1 MSKLKSSNKSFGI
14 VFFILFTVIAIYPM
28 LNRGSVNILLLL
40 IGLIFLILGI
50 LNSKILS
57 PLNLIWVKFGD
68 LLGIFVSP
76 LVMVAIFFLV
86 VTPTGFL
93 MKLLGKDILNLRR
106 NKSKSY
112 WIKKDNVSKRKM
124 KNQF

>member
-1 MSKLKSSNKSFGI
+1 
-14 VFFILFTVIAIYPM
+14 M